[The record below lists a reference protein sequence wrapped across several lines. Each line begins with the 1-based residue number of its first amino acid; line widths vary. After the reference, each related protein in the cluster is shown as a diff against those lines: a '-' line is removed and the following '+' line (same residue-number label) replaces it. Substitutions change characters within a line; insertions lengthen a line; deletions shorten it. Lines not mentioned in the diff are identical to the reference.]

1 MRSILLWC
9 SCALALALPLHAQ
22 PSFLFQPD
30 SVKAS
35 GFTPAGDIVFLGAAR
50 IAEGYSRHMATGAE
64 RVTDADGDGTVD
76 VRRGARTPKHSVWIA
91 VDLSSGA
98 TAVSSPDPAGAVH
111 TREKL
116 SMGQVRQLTRS
127 GDYVMFLL
135 VRPRVG
141 AWTQT
146 VEDSGYYDSDST
158 PDLKVKLDV
167 ERMQPVGD
175 SPSAPRHLE
184 KTDVVFAV
192 DPMNLTVVELRNE

>member
-9 SCALALALPLHAQ
+9 TCVLALALPLQAQ

-30 SVKAS
+30 SVQAS
-35 GFTPAGDIVFLGAAR
+35 GLTPAGDVVVLGAAR

-64 RVTDADGDGTVD
+64 RVSDADGDGIVD

-91 VDLSSGA
+91 VDLSSG
-98 TAVSSPDPAGAVH
+98 VSSVASPDPDGAALV
-111 TREKL
+111 REKL
-116 SMGQVRQLTRS
+116 SMGQLRQLTRN
-127 GDYVMFLL
+127 GDYVMFLV

-141 AWTQT
+141 AWTRT
-146 VEDSGYYDSDST
+146 VEDSGVYDSDGT